1 MNINKKKIVV
11 CEVRGIMEE
20 IADLTIHTKR
30 CELGTDN
37 LEKVTRKY
45 ISDIREILDYMEKKM
60 DDVKDEEEA
69 DEF

>member
-1 MNINKKKIVV
+1 MSINKKKIVV

-20 IADLTIHTKR
+20 IAGQTTYTKR

-45 ISDIREILDYMEKKM
+45 ISDMRELLDYLEKKM
-60 DDVKDEEEA
+60 DDVKDTE
-69 DEF
+69 